1 MRYYFHYFLYIYIM
15 KRFNVCIT
23 LDRTS
28 TGEMASVP
36 WVECLAVSV
45 VLLHVMVCPFTKV
58 EESFNIQAIHDLL
71 HYTTNISQVGEL
83 K

>member
-1 MRYYFHYFLYIYIM
+1 
-15 KRFNVCIT
+15 
-23 LDRTS
+23 
-28 TGEMASVP
+28 MAGVP

-71 HYTTNISQVGEL
+71 HYTTNISQVDEI
-83 K
+83 KIC